1 MHNSQLTNSTLILSG
16 VKPIRRIQG
25 CYRYASPRNPS
36 TSLGMTPGIFK
47 LISRLLLLVFITLLA
62 ADLGAQTTMSPAD
75 IKNLLARIREQRV
88 GTPNMQADFQ
98 EQRKIHLLDEP
109 ITSSGKVSFQ
119 APNKFRLERQ
129 GNSPSITVSDGQLLW
144 IYYPR
149 FKSAERYSLGKRSPL
164 DAAITTITTALNLQE
179 VENSFHI
186 VGSKT
191 AAGYDL
197 ELTPRNPSMKRI
209 FQKLRLR
216 LNNDLFAER
225 TEMIQPNGDHITTV
239 YTNPAHAVLPASTF
253 EFTPPPGTDITT
265 PLGK

>member
-1 MHNSQLTNSTLILSG
+1 MH
-16 VKPIRRIQG
+16 RIFLFL
-25 CYRYASPRNPS
+25 C
-36 TSLGMTPGIFK
+36 
-47 LISRLLLLVFITLLA
+47 VFA
-62 ADLGAQTTMSPAD
+62 AHANAQVMSPAD
-75 IKNLLARIREQRV
+75 IKGLLTRIREQRAAA
-88 GTPNMQADFQ
+88 PNMQADFQ

-144 IYYPR
+144 IYYPK

-164 DAAITTITTALNLQE
+164 DAAIAAITTALNLQD

-186 VGSKT
+186 TGNKIPT
-191 AAGYDL
+191 GYDL
-197 ELTPRNPSMKRI
+197 ELMPRNPSMKRI
-209 FQKLRLR
+209 FQKLELR

-225 TEMIQPNGDHITTV
+225 TEMIQPNGDRIVTV
-239 YTNPAHAVLPASTF
+239 YTNPTHATLPESTF
-253 EFTPPPGTDITT
+253 EFTPPAATDIST

>member
-1 MHNSQLTNSTLILSG
+1 MRSLIFLFLSLSSLL
-16 VKPIRRIQG
+16 
-25 CYRYASPRNPS
+25 CAS
-36 TSLGMTPGIFK
+36 
-47 LISRLLLLVFITLLA
+47 
-62 ADLGAQTTMSPAD
+62 AQTLAPAD
-75 IKNLLARIREQRV
+75 TKSLLARIREQRAAF
-88 GTPNMQADFQ
+88 PNMQADFQ

-144 IYYPR
+144 IYYPK

-186 VGSKT
+186 TGAKT
-191 AAGYDL
+191 PNGYDL
-197 ELTPRNPSMKRI
+197 ELAPRNPSMKRI
-209 FQKLRLR
+209 FQKLALR
-216 LNNDLFAER
+216 LDNNLFAER
-225 TEMIQPNGDHITTV
+225 TEMSQPNGDRIVTI
-239 YTNPAHAVLPASTF
+239 YTNPAHATLPESTF
-253 EFTPPPGTDITT
+253 EFTPPAGTDIST